1 MTRDDLRFSPGK
13 AYLLKLAEK
22 HEKEGD
28 PTQEPAPRP
37 TVKVHMIFA
46 VPRKKS
52 YLPVTP

>member
-37 TVKVHMIFA
+37 TVKVHINSA